1 MIMENSPASN
11 HRNTLN
17 TQDHVCD
24 PECYDSERPNFCR
37 HCGVFLSR
45 SLLKGDPDARVCRS
59 ELYSSVFYFA
69 NTFQVLQNMYA
80 KQAPNRVYVEN
91 FKHGQTRK
99 KMIQAA
105 FELATKLSFSALTVS
120 MAITFIDSILSH
132 CETEPKQEDL
142 FGCLA
147 LILAAKIEENEKMV
161 PKFQNICEYLGEGCS
176 KELLY
181 NLEMTLF
188 SAFGF
193 NLCVKTSLDFATFFM
208 SRGVVNVGE
217 VGRSK
222 LMGNL
227 LNISELERYCD
238 EFLLTMRHLYEMN
251 RFLPVV
257 QASLGICCAR
267 NACGLSPWSDHLE
280 EMTGFAWVNLRPI
293 FDFFVDQLQQNLSQS
308 LLLLKMDRIGAG
320 RNGEIE
326 VLREVAGL
334 RATKNGSKSRTSPMD
349 KNKTS
354 TDRQFLQEEKENL
367 QNGQEPQVVR
377 IETEQRRRTITR
389 KRELSDRKPN

>member
-11 HRNTLN
+11 YEDTLN
-17 TQDHVCD
+17 SQGHVCD

-37 HCGVFLSR
+37 HCGIFLSR
-45 SLLKGDPDARVCRS
+45 SLLKGDLDARVCRS

-99 KMIQAA
+99 KMIQGA
-105 FELATKLSFSALTVS
+105 FELAEKLNFSPSTVS
-120 MAITFIDSILSH
+120 IAITFIDSILSH
-132 CETEPKQEDL
+132 CETEPKQENL

-147 LILAAKIEENEKMV
+147 LILAAKIDENEKRI
-161 PKFQNICEYLGEGCS
+161 PKFKYVCHYLGEWCTE
-176 KELLY
+176 ELLY

-188 SAFGF
+188 SAFGY
-193 NLCVKTSLDFATFFM
+193 NLSVKTSLDFATFFM

-217 VGRSK
+217 MGRAK

-227 LNISELERYCD
+227 LSISELEGHCND
-238 EFLLTMRHLYEMN
+238 FLLTMRHLYEMN

-280 EMTGFAWVNLRPI
+280 EMTGFAWANLRPI
-293 FDFFVDQLQQNLSQS
+293 FDFFVDQLHQSLSQ
-308 LLLLKMDRIGAG
+308 LLPLLKMERIGTG

-326 VLREVAGL
+326 TLREVAGL
-334 RATKNGSKSRTSPMD
+334 RATKNGSKSRTNAID

-354 TDRQFLQEEKENL
+354 TDRQFSQEEKENL
-367 QNGQEPQVVR
+367 QNGQEPQIVR
-377 IETEQRRRTITR
+377 AETEQRRRTITR